1 MLQFEE
7 LRLELNDNKQKLSEL
22 REALG
27 LDALKEEI
35 AKLEEQ
41 TAAEEFWGDIENSQ
55 KVLQRISQLKNKV
68 AKLNND
74 LREYFD
80 TCGEMSLPNI
90 ECTCIGYSPMGLV
103 DTQDIKDEDGNV
115 TGFQATVDDLD
126 YKVEYVEEDG
136 DIYLTGWEELEGDL
150 KYQRRRLNKAWRVFK
165 AENPDA
171 ELERD
176 DDED

>member
-1 MLQFEE
+1 MFELSQNKIKFELTKRE
-7 LRLELNDNKQKLSEL
+7 LRKLN
-22 REALG
+22 
-27 LDALKEEI
+27 
-35 AKLEEQ
+35 
-41 TAAEEFWGDIENSQ
+41 T
-55 KVLQRISQLKNKV
+55 LKNKV

-136 DIYLTGWEELEGDL
+136 DIYLIGWEELEDDL

-176 DDED
+176 DEED

>member
-1 MLQFEE
+1 MFELSQNKIKFELTKRE
-7 LRLELNDNKQKLSEL
+7 LRKLN
-22 REALG
+22 
-27 LDALKEEI
+27 
-35 AKLEEQ
+35 
-41 TAAEEFWGDIENSQ
+41 T
-55 KVLQRISQLKNKV
+55 LKNKV

-80 TCGEMSLPNI
+80 ASGDMSLPDI
-90 ECTCIGYSPMGLV
+90 ECTCIGYSAIGMV
-103 DTQDIKDEDGNV
+103 EANDIKDKEGNV

-136 DIYLTGWEELEGDL
+136 DIYLIGWEELEDDIR
-150 KYQRRRLNKAWRVFK
+150 YQRRRLDKAWRVFK

-176 DDED
+176 DED

>member
-1 MLQFEE
+1 MFELSQNKIKFELTKRE
-7 LRLELNDNKQKLSEL
+7 LRKLN
-22 REALG
+22 
-27 LDALKEEI
+27 
-35 AKLEEQ
+35 
-41 TAAEEFWGDIENSQ
+41 T
-55 KVLQRISQLKNKV
+55 LKNKV
-68 AKLNND
+68 VKLNND

-80 TCGEMSLPNI
+80 TCGEMLLPDI

-103 DTQDIKDEDGNV
+103 DTQDIKDKDGNV
-115 TGFQATVDDLD
+115 FGFQATVDDLD

-136 DIYLTGWEELEGDL
+136 DIYLTGWEELEDDL

>member
-1 MLQFEE
+1 MFDYHKTKSNSSLQKRE
-7 LRLELNDNKQKLSEL
+7 LRKLN
-22 REALG
+22 
-27 LDALKEEI
+27 
-35 AKLEEQ
+35 
-41 TAAEEFWGDIENSQ
+41 T
-55 KVLQRISQLKNKV
+55 LKNKV

-80 TCGEMSLPNI
+80 TCGEMSLPDI

-103 DTQDIKDEDGNV
+103 DTQDIKDKDGNMF
-115 TGFQATVDDLD
+115 GFRAYIDDLETA
-126 YKVEYVEEDG
+126 VVYVEEEG
-136 DIYLTGWEELEGDL
+136 EIFLSGWEELEDDI

-176 DDED
+176 DEED

>member
-1 MLQFEE
+1 MFELSQNKIKFELTKRE
-7 LRLELNDNKQKLSEL
+7 LRKLN
-22 REALG
+22 
-27 LDALKEEI
+27 
-35 AKLEEQ
+35 
-41 TAAEEFWGDIENSQ
+41 T
-55 KVLQRISQLKNKV
+55 LKNKV
-68 AKLNND
+68 AKLNNN

-80 TCGEMSLPNI
+80 SCREMSLPNI

-103 DTQDIKDEDGNV
+103 DTQDIKDKDGNV
-115 TGFQATVDDLD
+115 FGFRTYVDDLEIA
-126 YKVEYVEEDG
+126 VVYVEEEG
-136 DIYLTGWEELEGDL
+136 EIFLSGWKELEDDI

>member
-1 MLQFEE
+1 MIQLTKS
-7 LRLELNDNKQKLSEL
+7 ELN
-22 REALG
+22 
-27 LDALKEEI
+27 
-35 AKLEEQ
+35 
-41 TAAEEFWGDIENSQ
+41 
-55 KVLQRISQLKNKV
+55 
-68 AKLNND
+68 KLNTRKAKVEKLKND

-80 TCGEMSLPNI
+80 ASGDMSLPDI

-136 DIYLTGWEELEGDL
+136 DIYLIGWEELEDDIR
-150 KYQRRRLNKAWRVFK
+150 YQRRRLNKAWRIFK
-165 AENPDA
+165 SENPDA